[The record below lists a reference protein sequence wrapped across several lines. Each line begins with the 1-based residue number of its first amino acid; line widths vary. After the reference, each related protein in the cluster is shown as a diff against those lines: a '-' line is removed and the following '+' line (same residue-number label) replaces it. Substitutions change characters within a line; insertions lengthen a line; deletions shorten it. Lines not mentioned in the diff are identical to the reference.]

1 MRTLKGGWSVQ
12 TSTECL
18 LGPVRDRL
26 TPAIKETHM
35 KPMQIIAMWTVGL
48 TSIVPATS
56 FGILGMQTDPNR
68 IQTANEVSKLPVGT
82 SLTFTC
88 ARCKGSE
95 AMVVDEKRTI
105 LTWFNSLKTKRCP
118 GPCGGWV
125 NYVSRA
131 TPAGRDFP
139 DTYNTCSRCRRPT
152 ISWSVAKPSRTI
164 ATKASRASS

>member
-1 MRTLKGGWSVQ
+1 
-12 TSTECL
+12 
-18 LGPVRDRL
+18 
-26 TPAIKETHM
+26 
-35 KPMQIIAMWTVGL
+35 MQIIVMWTVGL
-48 TSIVPATS
+48 ASIVPTPS
-56 FGILGMQTDPNR
+56 FGILGMQTDPSR
-68 IQTANEVSKLPVGT
+68 IQTANEASKLSVGT

-95 AMVVDEKRTI
+95 AMVVDQKRTI
-105 LTWFNSLKTKRCP
+105 LTWFDSLKTKRCP

-152 ISWSVAKPSRTI
+152 ISWSVVKPRRT
-164 ATKASRASS
+164 TVGKASS